1 MIIDAM
7 GLIMADN
14 TTIRLG
20 ELTRPRAL
28 AAVPFAGRY
37 RIIDFMLSNMVN
49 SGIIS
54 VGVLTSNKYKS
65 LMDHLGNGAA
75 WDLSRKNK
83 GLFILP
89 PFITSEMYGCGINGD
104 IDGLSG
110 ILDFFKMNNFK
121 YIIVADSNVVFNS
134 SFNGILA
141 EHEESGADIS
151 VLYNRDNITNYDNA
165 LILETDRKN
174 WIKNLYKNS
183 GKPVSNKTSL
193 GVFVMRRELLIDLIM
208 EAIARGEHD
217 FALDVLIRKHDKLKL
232 RGFEFK
238 GVAMRINS
246 VKDYYATTM
255 RLLNENVREE
265 LFMAEQRIFT
275 KVKDEAPSLY
285 SSDCVVNNSL
295 ISDGCQIMGEVTNS
309 MLFRGVTVSKNT
321 VIKNSIIMQN
331 VHISEGCYVENTI
344 IDKNSML
351 RPGIKLIG
359 QADYPVVI
367 GKGANV

>member
-1 MIIDAM
+1 MFIDTM
-7 GLIMADN
+7 GLILADDSN
-14 TTIRLG
+14 IRLG
-20 ELTRPRAL
+20 ELTKPRAL

-83 GLFILP
+83 GLYILP

-104 IDGLSG
+104 IDVLSG
-110 ILDFFKMNNFK
+110 VLDFFKMNKFQYVVISGSNVIFNTPFNQ
-121 YIIVADSNVVFNS
+121 IVA
-134 SFNGILA
+134 
-141 EHEESGADIS
+141 EHVESGADIS
-151 VLYNRDNITNYDNA
+151 ILYNRDGTENNEQA

-174 WIKNLYKNS
+174 WIKNFYKNPE
-183 GKPVSNKTSL
+183 KPISNKASMNVL
-193 GVFVMRRELLIDLIM
+193 IVRRDLLIDLIS
-208 EAIARGEHD
+208 EAISRGERE
-217 FALDVLIRKHDKLKL
+217 FSLDVLIRKHDKLKL
-232 RGFEFK
+232 HGVEYK
-238 GVAMRINS
+238 GICLRINS
-246 VKDYYATTM
+246 IQNYFASTM
-255 RLLNENVREE
+255 KLFQENVRKE

-285 SSDCVVNNSL
+285 SNDCVVNNSL
-295 ISDGCQIMGEVTNS
+295 ISDGCQIQGRVEDS
-309 MLFRGVTVSKNT
+309 LLFRGVTISKRA
-321 VIKNSIIMQN
+321 VVKNCIIMQN
-331 VHISEGCYVENTI
+331 VYISEGCELECVI
-344 IDKNSML
+344 VDKNSMF

>member
-1 MIIDAM
+1 MFIDAM
-7 GLIMADN
+7 GLILADN
-14 TTIRLG
+14 SSIRLG
-20 ELTRPRAL
+20 ELTKPRAL

-83 GLFILP
+83 GLYILP
-89 PFITSEMYGCGINGD
+89 PFITSEMYGCGVNGD

-110 ILDFFKMNNFK
+110 ILDFFKMNTFK
-121 YIIVADSNVVFNS
+121 YIIVAGSNVVFNTT
-134 SFNGILA
+134 FNQVVA

-151 VLYNRDNITNYDNA
+151 VLYNRDGIKNNEQS

-174 WIKNLYKNS
+174 WIKNIYKNP
-183 GKPVSNKTSL
+183 GKPTSNKASL
-193 GVFVMRRELLIDLIM
+193 GVFVMRRELLIDLIT
-208 EAIARGEHD
+208 EAISRGEHD
-217 FALDVLIRKHDKLKL
+217 FALDVLIRKHEKLKL

-238 GVAMRINS
+238 GICLRINS
-246 VKDYYATTM
+246 IQNYFSSTM
-255 RLLNENVREE
+255 QLLQENVREA

-285 SSDCVVNNSL
+285 SSDCVVSNSL
-295 ISDGCQIMGEVTNS
+295 ISDGCRILGQVTDS
-309 MLFRGVTVSKNT
+309 MIFRGVTISKRAI
-321 VIKNSIIMQN
+321 VKNCVIMQN
-331 VHISEGCYVENTI
+331 VHVSEGCELENVI
-344 IDKNSML
+344 IDKNAML
-351 RPGIKLIG
+351 RPGIKLVG

>member
-1 MIIDAM
+1 M
-7 GLIMADN
+7 GLILADN
-14 TTIRLG
+14 ASIRLG

-110 ILDFFKMNNFK
+110 ILDFFKMNSFK
-121 YIIVADSNVVFNS
+121 YIIVAGSSVVFNS
-134 SFNGILA
+134 SFNKMLE
-141 EHEESGADIS
+141 EHEASGADIS
-151 VLYNRDNITNYDNA
+151 VLYNKDGTNNNDNS

-174 WIKNLYKNS
+174 WIKNMYKNP
-183 GKPVSNKTSL
+183 GKPVSNKASL
-193 GVFVMRRELLIDLIM
+193 GVFVMRRDLLIDLIM
-208 EAIARGEHD
+208 EAISRGEHD
-217 FALDVLIRKHDKLKL
+217 FALDVLIRKNDKLKL
-232 RGFEFK
+232 RGIEFK
-238 GVAMRINS
+238 GISLRINTIQS
-246 VKDYYATTM
+246 YFSSTM
-255 RLLNENVREE
+255 KVLREDVREE
-265 LFMAEQRIFT
+265 LFMAEQRVFT

-285 SSDCVVNNSL
+285 SNDCVVRNSL
-295 ISDGCQIMGEVTNS
+295 ISDGCRILGEVSDS
-309 MLFRGVTVSKNT
+309 MLFRGVTISKNT
-321 VIKNSIIMQN
+321 KVKNCIIMQN
-331 VHISEGCYVENTI
+331 VHISEGCELENTI
-344 IDKNSML
+344 IDKNSVL

-367 GKGANV
+367 GKGAIV